1 MEIISFA
8 IFGLLIV
15 ISPGADF
22 VLVFQ
27 NSLGRGRKAG
37 LFTALGVGVG
47 VCVHVTYSILG
58 ISHLI
63 SQNIFLFSIVKYAGS
78 AYLIYLGMMELL
90 RSKLKLVQK
99 EVEHEKGSVVG
110 CFTQGFFCNLLN
122 PKTMLFFLSVFS
134 QLISSENDNMSF
146 VLMYGLYIALLHGAW
161 FCLMA
166 VVVTSERVSVL
177 FERFSRRISQV
188 CGAGLIT
195 FGALLSLNT

>member
-22 VLVFQ
+22 VLVFK
-27 NSLGRGRKAG
+27 NSLGRGRRAG

-78 AYLIYLGMMELL
+78 AYLIYLGMTELL